1 MNSIHFTLILFFKKR
16 LNMDKLSRLKLFA
29 TCTGSKKLYDKIINK
44 EPLSEEEKEQVKII
58 NYKYSKVFD
67 SEYLN
72 IALNNIEEDSLSK
85 PLEITPEETPKKCDD
100 SVELKESEQVKDTD
114 VKDTIAPIETNNVD
128 DTNETSPIDIDT
140 QE

>member
-1 MNSIHFTLILFFKKR
+1 
-16 LNMDKLSRLKLFA
+16 MDKLSRLKLFA

-44 EPLSEEEKEQVKII
+44 EPLSAEEKEQVKII
-58 NYKYSKVFD
+58 NYKYSNVFD

-72 IALNNIEEDSLSK
+72 IALNNTEEYSLNK
-85 PLEITPEETPKKCDD
+85 PLDIIPEEAPKKCVD
-100 SVELKESEQVKDTD
+100 SVKLKEPELVKDTD
-114 VKDTIAPIETNNVD
+114 AKATAAPVETNDID

>member
-1 MNSIHFTLILFFKKR
+1 
-16 LNMDKLSRLKLFA
+16 MDKLSRLKLFA
-29 TCTGSKKLYDKIINK
+29 TCTGSKKLYDKIVNK
-44 EPLSEEEKEQVKII
+44 EPLSTEEKEQVKII
-58 NYKYSKVFD
+58 NYKYSNVFD

-72 IALNNIEEDSLSK
+72 IDLNVDFKTTEEDSLSK
-85 PLEITPEETPKKCDD
+85 PLDFAPEEAPKKLDD

-114 VKDTIAPIETNNVD
+114 VKDTIASVETNDID